1 MQHVKE
7 TKLEEAY
14 GVSRQCEEKRKE
26 RKGKR
31 NKAKH
36 EKQVGEDRRKKKKK
50 KDKHL
55 IRGPCNFNAISLGIH
70 VNKVAE
76 STMPTPRICKRKTKG
91 GMGERIMVKI
101 KK

>member
-1 MQHVKE
+1 MVYLGNARKKEKKGKEKE
-7 TKLEEAY
+7 TKQNTRNRLEKT
-14 GVSRQCEEKRKE
+14 EE
-26 RKGKR
+26 
-31 NKAKH
+31 
-36 EKQVGEDRRKKKKK
+36 KKKKK